1 MHILFIYNI
10 SGELLVDAMTTGF
23 RYTLNQKILAA
34 FATIFLQLL
43 ISMFL
48 FFLDTNSFRH

>member
-23 RYTLNQKILAA
+23 RYTLIQKILAA
-34 FATIFLQLL
+34 FATIFL
-43 ISMFL
+43 
-48 FFLDTNSFRH
+48 

>member
-23 RYTLNQKILAA
+23 HYTLNQKICYY
-34 FATIFLQLL
+34 FL
-43 ISMFL
+43 IITDFNVFVFL
-48 FFLDTNSFRH
+48 RHK

>member
-23 RYTLNQKILAA
+23 RYTINQKILAA
-34 FATIFLQLL
+34 FATTDFNVFVFL
-43 ISMFL
+43 
-48 FFLDTNSFRH
+48 RHK

>member
-10 SGELLVDAMTTGF
+10 SGELLEDAMTTGF

-34 FATIFLQLL
+34 FATIFL
-43 ISMFL
+43 
-48 FFLDTNSFRH
+48 